1 MQSIS
6 IIWAP
11 TQEELK
17 ERAHII
23 LKRCGELNITISLKK
38 LELGKEISF
47 AGHIV
52 SQSGIRPDDSKY
64 KAIAEFPTPENVS
77 QLRSFLG
84 LANQFTAFVSNMAH
98 MTATLRPLLKK
109 GTA

>member
-47 AGHIV
+47 VV

-64 KAIAEFPTPENVS
+64 KAIANFPTPENIS

-84 LANQFTAFVSNMAH
+84 LKNQLTLFASDLAD
-98 MTATLRPLLKK
+98 MTATLRPL
-109 GTA
+109 